1 MMRLTHQLIT
11 PPAPVRLAQSPARR
25 KRLSAVLSHSRAEES
40 YSAWLSPHGAV
51 SRFMR
56 QSGMND
62 DNATYPYTLT
72 IVPSE
77 RLAGHFDWVIRRHGK
92 LIERSDR
99 LYSSERSAQESGRA
113 ALERQLRDDREQKR
127 GFRS

>member
-1 MMRLTHQLIT
+1 MRH
-11 PPAPVRLAQSPARR
+11 
-25 KRLSAVLSHSRAEES
+25 
-40 YSAWLSPHGAV
+40 
-51 SRFMR
+51 
-56 QSGMND
+56 SGMND

-77 RLAGHFDWVIRRHGK
+77 RLAGHFDWVIRRHGN

-99 LYSSERSAQESGRA
+99 LYSSERSAQESA
-113 ALERQLRDDREQKR
+113 QTALERQLRDDREQKR

>member
-1 MMRLTHQLIT
+1 
-11 PPAPVRLAQSPARR
+11 
-25 KRLSAVLSHSRAEES
+25 
-40 YSAWLSPHGAV
+40 
-51 SRFMR
+51 MR

-62 DNATYPYTLT
+62 HNATYPYTLT

-77 RLAGHFDWVIRRHGK
+77 RLAGHFDWVIRRHGN

-99 LYSSERSAQESGRA
+99 LYSSERSAQESGQT

>member
-1 MMRLTHQLIT
+1 
-11 PPAPVRLAQSPARR
+11 
-25 KRLSAVLSHSRAEES
+25 
-40 YSAWLSPHGAV
+40 
-51 SRFMR
+51 MR

-72 IVPSE
+72 VVPSE
-77 RLAGHFDWVIRRHGK
+77 KRAGHFDWVIRRHGN

-99 LYSSERSAQESGRA
+99 LYSSERSAQESA
-113 ALERQLRDDREQKR
+113 QTALERQLRDDREQKR